1 MRLQTKII
9 LPIMFLLILVLTV
22 TTTVSF
28 YFEKNLLD
36 TNMAT
41 LAESKLHELEIQ
53 VNSNKN
59 EIEDLKKDLS
69 STDLEKART
78 LAYIIQLNPQ
88 SIESTESLNSLM
100 ESINIDEIHVTDEKG
115 IITWTTVDKF
125 KGFDFASSDQSKAFI
140 PALTDKNFQL
150 VQEPTERGADKVL
163 FQYVGVAR
171 LDKPGIVQ
179 IGLTPKKLQDA
190 IAKNDIS
197 TIASQLSFGKAGYV
211 FIVDKKTN
219 KIISHKD
226 TSLIEKS
233 LDDFDWGVNI
243 KDKDSGSFQYTMDN
257 IQKHMNFKTIDGYIL
272 CATIPVDEFTGG
284 IMSMLNKIAVICFVS
299 IVLYFILSYILIKLL
314 VTNEIKKLL
323 NSIAAIGKG
332 DLTKE
337 VDLKSSKEFKEF
349 SHGISL
355 MTKNLKALI
364 AESIDVTTQLSVVAD
379 KLALS
384 AEQSGQGA
392 EDIAVTVNELAQT
405 ANAQAEGASRGAE
418 LAKDVFEK
426 VETIARSARE
436 TSQSTIET
444 NEIIKVGVTTI
455 EEQNLKMKNNSES
468 TKAVNNAVDELA
480 QQALEIGNITDVIT
494 GIASQT
500 NMLALNA
507 AIEAARAGEV
517 GKGFAVVADEVRKL
531 AEGSTAAAKQI
542 SNIIVGIQKSV
553 ENAKNQV
560 TASITAVEEQQLA
573 VEHTQQAFEK
583 IKESSLYAIKQVNA
597 ISEAT
602 NAVINNVQEIALVSE
617 SSAAASEQSAAS
629 TQEISAST
637 QEQSAA
643 MEEVSQMAQDL
654 KNMVNKLNQ
663 ASNKFRV

>member
-1 MRLQTKII
+1 MKLQTKII
-9 LPIMFLLILVLTV
+9 LPIMFLLILVLV
-22 TTTVSF
+22 LMTTVSF
-28 YFEKNLLD
+28 YFEKDLLN

-41 LAESKLHELEIQ
+41 LTESKLSELEVQ
-53 VNSNKN
+53 VNRNKT

-69 STDLEKART
+69 NTYLEKART

-88 SIESTESLNSLM
+88 SIESSDSLTSL
-100 ESINIDEIHVTDEKG
+100 IKNLNIDEIHVTDEKG
-115 IITWTTVDKF
+115 IITFTTVDKF
-125 KGFDFASSDQSKAFI
+125 KGFDFASSDQSKVFL

-179 IGLTPKKLQDA
+179 IGLTPKKLQDE

-197 TIASQLSFGKAGYV
+197 TIASKVSFGKDGYV
-211 FIVDKKTN
+211 FIIDKTAN

-226 TSLIEKS
+226 ASLIGKS
-233 LDDFDWGVNI
+233 LDDFDWGKNI
-243 KDKDSGSFQYTMDN
+243 KGKDSGSFQYTMDN
-257 IQKHMNFKTIDGYIL
+257 MQKHISFKTIDGYIL

-284 IMSMLNKIAVICFVS
+284 IMSMLYKIIIICFIS

-314 VTNEIKKLL
+314 ITNEIKKLL
-323 NSIAAIGKG
+323 NSIEAIGKG

-337 VDLKSSKEFKEF
+337 INLTSSKEFKEF
-349 SHGISL
+349 SRGLSL

-364 AESIDVTTQLSVVAD
+364 TESLDVTAQLNTVAD

-405 ANAQAEGASRGAE
+405 ANTQAEGASKGAQ
-418 LAKDVFEK
+418 LAKEVFEK
-426 VETIARSARE
+426 VETIALSAKE
-436 TSQSTIET
+436 TAQSTTAT
-444 NEIIKVGVTTI
+444 NEIIKAGVTAV
-455 EEQNLKMKNNSES
+455 EEQNVKMKKNSES

-480 QQALEIGNITDVIT
+480 HQAQEIGNITDAIT

-542 SNIIVGIQKSV
+542 SNIIIGIQKSV

-560 TASITAVEEQQLA
+560 MASITAVEEQQLA
-573 VEHTQQAFEK
+573 VENTQQSFEK
-583 IKESSLYAIKQVNA
+583 IKESSIYAIKQVNS
-597 ISEAT
+597 IYEAT
-602 NAVINNVQEIALVSE
+602 NAVINNMQEIALVSE
-617 SSAAASEQSAAS
+617 NSAAASEQSAAS

-643 MEEVSQMAQDL
+643 MEEVSQMAQNL
-654 KNMVNKLNQ
+654 KDMVNKLNQ
-663 ASNKFRV
+663 ASSKFRV